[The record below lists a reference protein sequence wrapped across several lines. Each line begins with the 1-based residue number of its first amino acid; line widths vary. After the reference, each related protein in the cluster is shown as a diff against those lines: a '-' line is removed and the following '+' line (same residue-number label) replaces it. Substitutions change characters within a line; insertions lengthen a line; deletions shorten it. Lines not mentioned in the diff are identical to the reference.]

1 MEIGKLMDRIA
12 QEENLY
18 HITLNLS
25 QKARQLQDKI
35 KPSDK
40 EIVNPVVAVLEEELA
55 ARTK

>member
-1 MEIGKLMDRIA
+1 MEIGKLLDRIDK
-12 QEENLY
+12 EENLY
-18 HITLNLS
+18 HITVNLS

-40 EIVNPVVAVLEEELA
+40 EIANPVVAVLEKELA